1 MTMTATAG
9 RAAINPRA
17 AVLAYLAVSGIVLLL
32 MMLLGLIMRLAQ
44 AQWID
49 VQPGFFYVVMT
60 MHGAGMVGIAG
71 LSGAAVMW
79 HFVGRHVPLSTTVF
93 LANLVF
99 FLIGAVLILG
109 AGFIGGFGAG
119 WTFLFPLPA
128 FSHGL
133 WSVNAAAAYMV
144 GLLFIGVGFLLLHLD
159 IARGILSV
167 YGGLG
172 AALGVKQAFGLAPED
187 EGPPPAVTASTM
199 ALIANILGGE
209 CTLI

>member
-1 MTMTATAG
+1 MTVEAVKSRPLIDART
-9 RAAINPRA
+9 
-17 AVLAYLAVSGIVLLL
+17 AVLIYLAVSGVVLLL
-32 MMLLGLIMRLAQ
+32 MMLLGLTMRMAQ

-49 VQPGFFYVVMT
+49 VSPDFFYVVLT

-79 HFVGRHVPLSTTVF
+79 YFVRRHVPVSTGVF

-109 AGFIGGFGAG
+109 AGFIGGFGAA

-128 FSHGL
+128 HSGGL
-133 WSVNAAAAYMV
+133 WSVNAAASYLV
-144 GLLFIGVGFLLLHLD
+144 GLMFIGVGFLLLHLD

-167 YGGLG
+167 
-172 AALGVKQAFGLAPED
+172 
-187 EGPPPAVTASTM
+187 
-199 ALIANILGGE
+199 
-209 CTLI
+209 